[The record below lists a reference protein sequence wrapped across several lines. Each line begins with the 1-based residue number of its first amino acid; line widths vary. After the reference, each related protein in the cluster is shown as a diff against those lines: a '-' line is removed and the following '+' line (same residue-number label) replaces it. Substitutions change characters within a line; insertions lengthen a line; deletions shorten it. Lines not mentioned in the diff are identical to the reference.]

1 MLKRRTFSF
10 AATALAAALTLT
22 SCAGGSP
29 AASPS
34 TPAASETAAV
44 FNDADVT
51 FAQAML
57 PHHEQAVEMS
67 DELLAKDDIDEDVRN
82 LATEIKMAQEP
93 EIAQLGDWLSEW
105 GTGEHNMSDMGGM
118 NGMDGMMSSDDMA
131 MMQDASGVEA
141 SKLFLEQ
148 MTVHHEGAVAMA
160 QSEIDDGQNPDA
172 QAMAATIVATQ
183 TAEIAVMADLLATL

>member
-1 MLKRRTFSF
+1 MIKRRNIFYT
-10 AATALAAALTLT
+10 AAALAAALTLT

-34 TPAASETAAV
+34 TPAASETAAA

-51 FAQAML
+51 FAQGML

-67 DELLAKDDIDEDVRN
+67 DDLLAKDDIDEDVRN
-82 LATEIKMAQEP
+82 LGTEIKLAQEP
-93 EIAQLGDWLSEW
+93 EIVQLKNWLSQW
-105 GTGEHNMSDMGGM
+105 GTGEQDMSDMGGT

-131 MMQDASGVEA
+131 MLQDASGVQA
-141 SKLFLEQ
+141 SRLFLEQ
-148 MTVHHEGAVAMA
+148 MTVHHEGAVDMA
-160 QSEIDDGQNPDA
+160 QSEMDNGQNADA
-172 QAMAATIVATQ
+172 QAMAANIVTTQ

>member
-1 MLKRRTFSF
+1 MIKRRTFF
-10 AATALAAALTLT
+10 YTAAALAAALTLT

-34 TPAASETAAV
+34 TPAASETTAT

-67 DELLAKDDIDEDVRN
+67 DDVLAKDDIDEDVRN
-82 LATEIKMAQEP
+82 LATDITMAQEP
-93 EIAQLGDWLSEW
+93 EIAQLEDWLSQW

-131 MMQDASGVEA
+131 MLQDAAGAEA

-148 MTVHHEGAVAMA
+148 MTVHHEGAVDMA
-160 QSEIDDGQNPDA
+160 QSEIDKGQNADA
-172 QAMAATIVATQ
+172 QAMAATIVTTQ

>member
-1 MLKRRTFSF
+1 MLKRRTFFS
-10 AATALAAALTLT
+10 AAALAAALTLT

-105 GTGEHNMSDMGGM
+105 GTGEYNMSDMGGM

-141 SKLFLEQ
+141 STLFLEQ